1 MEQKTQT
8 AMSEM
13 AGAETA
19 WGGNLQL
26 RNVLCPVDLS
36 EVSRSALQYAA
47 RIAAHFKA
55 RLYVQHTFDLPSKA
69 SDDASRKNAGKFLRI
84 EDLPP
89 EMQSKEIELRELVE
103 RTPAGE
109 AGAILLLSQGDPRER
124 IVQTIASKGI
134 DLMVIGTRGRK
145 GLQRLLQGSVTERLI
160 HQAPCPSLIL
170 SLPSTEREQ
179 SPKFDPL
186 RLRTII
192 VATNFSPNSMRLF
205 VYALRWASDP
215 SCQVILFHSV
225 PTAPPALGKF
235 SDLLPE
241 YGPEIETRIR
251 GALKRMRELLPSPG
265 GFPCRV
271 EYEVRDGD
279 PQAQILRFAKEKR
292 ADLIVMGARIL
303 EGAVGVWGSIIAGV
317 VRDGRFPV
325 LAVRHLGA

>member
-1 MEQKTQT
+1 
-8 AMSEM
+8 MSEM
-13 AGAETA
+13 APAEVS

-26 RNVLCPVDLS
+26 RNILCPVDLS

-47 RIAAHFKA
+47 RIAAHFQA

-69 SDDASRKNAGKFLRI
+69 SYDPSRKKSGEFLRI

-89 EMQSKEIELRELVE
+89 ELQSKEMELRELVE
-103 RTPAGE
+103 KTPAGE
-109 AGAILLLSQGDPRER
+109 AGAILLLSEGDPRER
-124 IVQTIASKGI
+124 IVETIASKGI

-160 HQAPCPSLIL
+160 HQAPCPSLVL
-170 SLPSTEREQ
+170 SLPSTERAQ
-179 SPKFDPL
+179 RPKFDPL

-205 VYALRWASDP
+205 VYALRWASDAA
-215 SCQVILFHSV
+215 CEVILFHAV
-225 PTAPPALGKF
+225 PTAPPALEKL

-241 YGPEIETRIR
+241 YGPEIENRIR
-251 GALKRMRELLPSPG
+251 GALKTMRELVPSPNR
-265 GFPCRV
+265 FPCRV

-279 PQAQILRFAKEKR
+279 PQEQILRFAKEKR
-292 ADLIVMGARIL
+292 ADLIVMGTRL
-303 EGAVGVWGSIIAGV
+303 LDGAVGVWGSTIAGV